1 MTVGKIFAWIQFLI
15 RFRNP
20 IVLISIFFIAIFEL
34 LGSILNS
41 QVWNVISLLSLIPF
55 LLLTFYCG
63 LLVFY
68 LHSQNKKWLIVAMII
83 LSMVLVFTMQTEDA
97 NIFLGLIQTLLF
109 IPIIVG
115 WIYLFVIA
123 IASQPE
129 ESYPTF
135 KKFFKLPKR
144 LIKKS

>member
-1 MTVGKIFAWIQFLI
+1 MTVGRIFAWIQFLI
-15 RFRNP
+15 RFRTP

-41 QVWNVISLLSLIPF
+41 QIWNVISLLSLIPF

-63 LLVFY
+63 LMVFY
-68 LHSQNKKWLIVAMII
+68 LHSQNKKWLIITMFIF
-83 LSMVLVFTMQTEDA
+83 SMVLVFTMQTEDE
-97 NIFLGLIQTLLF
+97 NILLGLIQTLLF

-123 IASQPE
+123 IASQPD

-135 KKFFKLPKR
+135 KKFFKLPK
-144 LIKKS
+144 KFFK

>member
-1 MTVGKIFAWIQFLI
+1 MTVGRIFAWIQFLI

-34 LGSILNS
+34 LGSILNL

-68 LHSQNKKWLIVAMII
+68 LHSQNKKWLIITMLIV
-83 LSMVLVFTMQTEDA
+83 SMMLVFTLPTEDTS
-97 NIFLGLIQTLLF
+97 IFLRPIQTLLF

-129 ESYPTF
+129 ESFPTF
-135 KKFFKLPKR
+135 RKIFKLPKK
-144 LIKKS
+144 LFK